1 MYKLSQDDLKAIFS
15 TLDKL
20 IENKRNQIV
29 NLSVEGSRS
38 MSLEDYIDSSI
49 RLGRELKAL
58 LFVYNEVMSSLQN
71 PENEPREVSTSDLI
85 PFLETHFYC
94 NTFSNCSGLI

>member
-1 MYKLSQDDLKAIFS
+1 MYKLSLDDQKQIFS

-49 RLGRELKAL
+49 CLGRELKAL
-58 LFVYNEVMSSLQN
+58 LFVYNEVMDLLRN
-71 PENEPREVSTSDLI
+71 PGNEPREVSTSELI
-85 PFLETHFYC
+85 EKTKGKVKEY
-94 NTFSNCSGLI
+94 GKY